1 MEIWRYMPGEIRD
14 GDSVG
19 DLVDQ
24 RGKITL
30 LKISEGEWG
39 SRAMMGDMEQWRDQF
54 RGTVVQGV
62 EMTVL
67 QESDIRDGDVEIE
80 GTEMVP

>member
-1 MEIWRYMPGEIRD
+1 M
-14 GDSVG
+14 
-19 DLVDQ
+19 DQ

-67 QESDIRDGDVEIE
+67 QESDIRDGEMEICSRGGFAE
-80 GTEMVP
+80 KEELRIWGRKFWVLMEEL

>member
-1 MEIWRYMPGEIRD
+1 MEKCWRFVRD

-24 RGKITL
+24 RGKIML

-39 SRAMMGDMEQWRDQF
+39 SRAMMGDMEQ
-54 RGTVVQGV
+54 
-62 EMTVL
+62 
-67 QESDIRDGDVEIE
+67 
-80 GTEMVP
+80 

>member
-1 MEIWRYMPGEIRD
+1 MGIMCGDMEIYAR

-30 LKISEGEWG
+30 LKISEGEWVH
-39 SRAMMGDMEQWRDQF
+39 EQ
-54 RGTVVQGV
+54 
-62 EMTVL
+62 
-67 QESDIRDGDVEIE
+67 
-80 GTEMVP
+80 